1 MRVLVADDDA
11 FVIESYKA
19 VFAAA
24 VPGRAASDLIAMA
37 ASLFEAPGEKTE
49 TDDGSVGL
57 SELGVT
63 YVSQGL
69 DAVEAVRKGR
79 DQGEPFQIIFLDM
92 RMPPGIGGKETAR
105 LIREIDSQIHIVMVT
120 GYSDSSPLAVAQ
132 VAGPLS
138 RLFYVVKPFEP
149 DEILQMTRALVD
161 KWQLEHE
168 LAEAHARLEDQVRQL
183 EDANVQIAAGEARVR
198 HAAYHDALTGLPNR
212 AAFLRELN
220 TRISGNDLD
229 FAVAMID
236 LDRFK
241 AVNDIFGHGGGD
253 ELIRLLG
260 KALNGAVP
268 DDCLVARLGG
278 DEFGVILPSP
288 QAPDFKSLLGS
299 LLEVCSEERQI
310 FGHSVHGSASIGFAA
325 CKAEG
330 ERDPIDIMRRA
341 DLALYAAKQ
350 AGRGMIKPF
359 DQSLDDSSRFRLS
372 IEQGL
377 RKAIAEDG
385 LSLVYQ
391 PIVQLDTLEVVGFE
405 ALVRWESAEHGS
417 VSPSLFVPIAEE
429 GALIHELSNWV
440 VPRAL
445 AAAAQW
451 HGLFISINFSPRQ
464 FQRPKLLQM
473 LIDSCDAAGIARDLV
488 QVEITETALFDN
500 VDMAMEIV
508 NDLQKAGFRIALD
521 DFGTG
526 YSSLFNLKNF
536 NIDCI
541 KIDRSFVD
549 ALGKESN
556 STAIV
561 ASISHLAKTMGLS
574 VVAEGVEN
582 EFQHHALQLSG
593 CSHMQ
598 GFHFGKPVGQAEATA
613 SVNAGL
619 PSAAVRKAAA

>member
-19 VFAAA
+19 LFATAQS
-24 VPGRAASDLIAMA
+24 GRAASNLSAMA
-37 ASLFEAPGEKTE
+37 ASLF
-49 TDDGSVGL
+49 DDAASGADSGAVA
-57 SELGVT
+57 SPEPVVT
-63 YVSQGL
+63 YVQQGG
-69 DAVEAVRKGR
+69 DAVNAVQDAKTR
-79 DQGEPFQIIFLDM
+79 GEPFQLIFLDM
-92 RMPPGIGGKETAR
+92 RMPPGIDGKETAR
-105 LIREIDSQIHIVMVT
+105 QIREIDSQIHIVMVT

-149 DEILQMTRALVD
+149 DEILQMTRALAD

-168 LAEAHARLEDQVRQL
+168 LAQAHLQLKDQVRQL
-183 EDANVQIAAGEARVR
+183 EDANVQLAASEARVR

-220 TRISGNDLD
+220 TRITKENLD
-229 FAVAMID
+229 FTVAMID

-253 ELIRLLG
+253 ELIRLIG
-260 KALNGAVP
+260 KALHSALP

-288 QAPDFKSLLGS
+288 EAVGFKPLLGS
-299 LLEVCSEERQI
+299 LLELCSEERQI
-310 FGHSVHGSASIGFAA
+310 FGHSVHSCASIGFAA
-325 CKAEG
+325 CKTEG
-330 ERDPIDIMRRA
+330 EHDPIDIMRRA

-350 AGRGMIKPF
+350 AGRGMIMPF
-359 DQSLDDSSRFRLS
+359 EQSLDDSSRFRLS

-377 RKAIAEDG
+377 RSAIADNG
-385 LSLVYQ
+385 LQLVYQ

-417 VSPSLFVPIAEE
+417 VSPTLFVPIAEE
-429 GALIHELSNWV
+429 GALIHELSSWV

-445 AAAAQW
+445 AAATQW
-451 HGLFISINFSPRQ
+451 PGQFVSINFSPRQ

-473 LIDSCDAAGIARDLV
+473 LIDCCDEAGITRDRV
-488 QVEITETALFDN
+488 QIEITETALFDN

-508 NDLQKAGFRIALD
+508 RDLQKAGFRIALD

-549 ALGKESN
+549 ALGRESN

-598 GFHFGKPVGQAEATA
+598 GFHFGRPVAQAEATA
-613 SVNAGL
+613 SVTSEML
-619 PSAAVRKAAA
+619 PVSNRKSAA